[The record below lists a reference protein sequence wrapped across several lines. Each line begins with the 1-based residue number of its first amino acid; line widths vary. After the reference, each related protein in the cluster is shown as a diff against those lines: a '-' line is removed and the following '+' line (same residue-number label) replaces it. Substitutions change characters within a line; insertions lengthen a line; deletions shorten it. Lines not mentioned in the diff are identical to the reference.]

1 MFNLLDSSNLQLQ
14 RHFSRGPE
22 LGKGREQELK
32 PPQLYLSEDQILYA
46 VAVEGEGIIHLVGFT
61 DLTAVVWI

>member
-14 RHFSRGPE
+14 RHFSCGPE

-32 PPQLYLSEDQILYA
+32 PPQLYLSEDQILYT
-46 VAVEGEGIIHLVGFT
+46 VAVEGEEIIHLVGFT